1 LLNYQSPKGKKIAYI
16 DKTLKA
22 GVAMLVLSQKNLS
35 NTLFLWLVFS
45 CVGGAQAEQNIDI
58 QTAFNIFPEKHWD
71 ITTVNKVDLN
81 DDKVKRLFDLSF
93 EDSSTQGVA
102 LFKQGM
108 LVDERY
114 ADGFNRESLAT
125 SWSMAKSFYAALI
138 GISIDRGEIMSL
150 DDKVSQYLDYFKD
163 NRRDMTIRQLLNMAS
178 GLEMPADEHEKMF
191 FTKDHLAYAKNIDL
205 EKVPGEKFEYNNVN
219 SMLLADI
226 LFRATGIPADT
237 LLRERILKKIGMDN
251 VTLWRDT
258 AGNPLTYCCIDTTVR
273 QYARF
278 GLLFARGGKWRD
290 QQIVPRQFVDQT
302 FQLKWRDI
310 PSESLPIQRG
320 YSLHWWISRHDK
332 EAKIFNASGKFGQYI
347 FVDPEND
354 TVFVRVTKYHS
365 TGGDV
370 IDWGPLRI
378 VNQYGSVEFR
388 RKLADFLAR
397 LGIVDIHKDVRAP
410 MTFDDGVS
418 KEFNTNYGKIV
429 DALVAL
435 HQP

>member
-1 LLNYQSPKGKKIAYI
+1 MLAMDQKII
-16 DKTLKA
+16 SSC
-22 GVAMLVLSQKNLS
+22 LVLGFVV
-35 NTLFLWLVFS
+35 TFA
-45 CVGGAQAEQNIDI
+45 GQAFASEKQNI
-58 QTAFNIFPEKHWD
+58 QTIATIFPDSQWSLASAESVGLRSED
-71 ITTVNKVDLN
+71 VN
-81 DDKVKRLFDLSF
+81 RLFDLSF
-93 EDSSTQGVA
+93 EDSATQGVA

-108 LVDERY
+108 LIDERY
-114 ADGFNRESLAT
+114 ADGFNQDSLAT
-125 SWSMAKSFYAALI
+125 SWSVAKSFYAALI
-138 GISIDRGEIMSL
+138 GISIDRGEINSL
-150 DDKVSQYLDYFKD
+150 DDKVSEYLDYFKG
-163 NRRDMTIRQLLNMAS
+163 NRRDMTLRQLLNMTS

-191 FTKDHLAYAKNIDL
+191 FTQDHLAYAKKVDL
-205 EKVPGEKFEYNNVN
+205 DKVPGEKFEYNNVN

-226 LFRATGIPADT
+226 LFRATGVPADT

-251 VTLWRDT
+251 VTLWRDS
-258 AGNPLTYCCIDTTVR
+258 AGNPLTYCCIDSTVR
-273 QYARF
+273 QFARF
-278 GLLFARGGKWRD
+278 GLLFARGGNWRD

-365 TGGDV
+365 TGGNV
-370 IDWGPLRI
+370 IDWGPLKI

-397 LGIVDIHKDVRAP
+397 LGIVDIHNDVRAP

-418 KEFNTNYGKIV
+418 KEFNANYGNIV
-429 DALVAL
+429 DALVKL
-435 HQP
+435 NQP